1 MMGLLRKNPQMAE
14 ILPFRQR
21 ASAQPRDGNQA
32 DLPDAPLAKVIIL
45 KRPDTRSAWLGEC
58 NGEVNMKIEQKRAEY
73 TEFVKIANEASNMG
87 EKRIALTD
95 ALGAA
100 VEIFS
105 LHSKFSPLR
114 PEAQVSWHDI
124 VQDLAREI
132 HKLDDSL
139 SRANVIRFPRKGHGG
154 ISAP

>member
-1 MMGLLRKNPQMAE
+1 MGLLRKNPQMAE
-14 ILPFRQR
+14 ILSFQPRV
-21 ASAQPRDGNQA
+21 SAQSSTGNKA

-58 NGEVNMKIEQKRAEY
+58 NGEVNMKIEKKRAEY
-73 TEFVKIANEASNMG
+73 TEFVKIANETSDLG
-87 EKRIALTD
+87 EKKIALTD

-124 VQDLAREI
+124 VQGLAREI
-132 HKLDDSL
+132 HKLDESL